1 MSKFTGTGG
10 IAMHDYNYQRMVE
23 EAMEQY
29 DRTLAADPDEKALLD
44 DRIEGMRKSLRV
56 SVFQKLI
63 AERCHIAG
71 LDNRPLAALTESP
84 DMEEYLYSVQTEI
97 LTRVAKAER
106 AMNINLV
113 REPTYYN
120 FPDEIEFRF

>member
-1 MSKFTGTGG
+1 
-10 IAMHDYNYQRMVE
+10 MHDYNYQRMVE
-23 EAMEQY
+23 ETLEQY

-44 DRIEGMRKSLRV
+44 ERIEGMRKSLRV

-63 AERCHIAG
+63 ADRCYIAG
-71 LDNRPLAALTESP
+71 LDKRPLVALTESP

-106 AMNINLV
+106 AFELDAARDPPPHEV
-113 REPTYYN
+113 H
-120 FPDEIEFRF
+120 

>member
-1 MSKFTGTGG
+1 
-10 IAMHDYNYQRMVE
+10 MHEYNYQRMVE
-23 EAMEQY
+23 ETLEQY
-29 DRTLAADPDEKALLD
+29 DRTLAADPEEKVLLD
-44 DRIEGMRKSLRV
+44 GRVEGMRKSLRV

-71 LDNRPLAALTESP
+71 LDKRPLIALTESP

-106 AMNINLV
+106 AMELDAARDPAPHEV
-113 REPTYYN
+113 H
-120 FPDEIEFRF
+120 